1 MWFSRKIYHYAEL
14 SSALAGSPKVCKIK
28 VWRTSVFGVRFS
40 SVIVTGHS
48 SFTPMRILF
57 QCPACERSRL
67 ADVGPQTTVLECQNC
82 QWERPVRT
90 ADLES
95 GLPRR
100 CLVCGCDDLWRQK
113 DFPQRLG
120 LAMVALGAVLSTIAW
135 AYYEPAIALGILLAF
150 ALADMVLFVVM
161 KDVLV
166 CYRCHARYRDAVLTE
181 DHPRFNLE
189 TAERYRQEAARL
201 KDSRRTA
208 DSAP

>member
-1 MWFSRKIYHYAEL
+1 
-14 SSALAGSPKVCKIK
+14 
-28 VWRTSVFGVRFS
+28 
-40 SVIVTGHS
+40 
-48 SFTPMRILF
+48 MRILF
-57 QCPACERSRL
+57 QCPACGHSRL
-67 ADVGPQTTVLECQNC
+67 VEVSPEAASLECDGC
-82 QWERPVRT
+82 HWHRPLRT
-90 ADLES
+90 QDFEG

-166 CYRCHARYRDAVLTE
+166 CYRCHARYRDA
-181 DHPRFNLE
+181 
-189 TAERYRQEAARL
+189 
-201 KDSRRTA
+201 
-208 DSAP
+208 